1 MIKELLNFS
10 PFGYGLFVFGVLFF
24 CSGPF
29 SALGQVEP
37 SLGQVRQWYDKE
49 TIHMKG
55 SNAYVKNNLLYAGSG
70 NLKREFSIS
79 PTGMHL
85 YLRSRRNRGIAT
97 VISLAGAAGS
107 ITALLSGNRNRV
119 KTFFWVGLGTGAVSG
134 LLTTHANNQLN
145 EAVWQRN
152 RDAILLLD
160 GKQP

>member
-1 MIKELLNFS
+1 MIKELLNLQYFWPTGFFFAILLFLGL
-10 PFGYGLFVFGVLFF
+10 PFLSQAQVAPS
-24 CSGPF
+24 SGK
-29 SALGQVEP
+29 
-37 SLGQVRQWYDKE
+37 VREWYDRE

-55 SNAYVKNNLLYAGSG
+55 SNAYVKNDRLYAGSA

-79 PTGMHL
+79 PQGMHL

-119 KTFFWVGLGTGAVSG
+119 RTFFWVGLGAGAASG

-152 RDAILLLD
+152 RDAVLLLE
-160 GKQP
+160 GGQP